1 MIPKRIK
8 VYCQLLKIVFT
19 SSAAA
24 AVPKILKVRRLNFD
38 DVSCEFTMSS
48 SREAHT
54 H

>member
-19 SSAAA
+19 SSAA